1 MAESVETW
9 LDELCRVFAVS
20 DGERPIRSFLVFE
33 RNELP
38 ESITPEMTP
47 CAVSYVTDLQLEY
60 STGGPTLF
68 FWQGQTDL
76 HLTRDVKTANVA
88 SIMKYYGRIVTAAA
102 GNMKLNN
109 LVEHFTILQGTA
121 GSMQFVTYKHPIT
134 GADDHQGIVVRWM
147 VKQNVS
153 GDYVVSA

>member
-1 MAESVETW
+1 MAESVESW
-9 LDELCRVFAVS
+9 MDDLCRVFAVS

-47 CAVSYVTDLQLEY
+47 CVVNYVPELQLEY
-60 STGGPTLF
+60 SEGGPTLF
-68 FWQGQTDL
+68 YWYGQSDF
-76 HLTRDVKTANVA
+76 HITRDVKVSNVPG
-88 SIMKYYGRIVTAAA
+88 IMRYFGRIVAAAA
-102 GNMKLNN
+102 GHMKLNN
-109 LVEHFTILQGTA
+109 RVEHFTILQGTA
-121 GSMQFVTYKHPIT
+121 GSMQFVTYKHPVT

-153 GDYVVSA
+153 GEYVVSA